1 MATLSE
7 IRQALADQI
16 AEYIGS
22 DVEVKPYG
30 LFEDSSLPRP
40 RVSIE
45 MRTTTDS
52 ATFGNEA
59 DAVILVVVEAGGPTE
74 EDLQADM
81 DRLTDPTSSENVPAA
96 IRFDAT
102 LGGLVASCYPGVTDH
117 VNIGRAEIECR
128 VMFLS

>member
-1 MATLSE
+1 MPTLSQV
-7 IRQALADQI
+7 RQALAEQI
-16 AEYIGS
+16 RTFVGD

-30 LFEDSSLPRP
+30 LFADSSLPKP

-45 MRTTTDS
+45 MRTTADS

-59 DAVILVVVEAGGPTE
+59 DAVILVVVEAGGTSE
-74 EDLQADM
+74 DDLQLEM
-81 DRLTDPTSSENVPAA
+81 DRLTDPTLSENVPAA
-96 IRFDAT
+96 IRFDPT

-128 VMFLS
+128 VMFL